1 MRRISYSFAL
11 LALVSVIYSNSYAQT
26 PCTYSINPTS
36 RSHGSGAETGSVN
49 VTTSSGCTWTATSN
63 ASWIAIVSCG
73 PMDLDGNR
81 AADNPGGFT
90 GSGYLCYS
98 VPANPGPNSRT
109 GTITIA
115 GKTFTVTQASP
126 PCTYTLSV
134 GTWPLLY
141 VGVPGTVTR
150 SPQKSTYCAGDQVTL
165 TATPTPYTGWKFSY
179 WSGDASGSANPITLT
194 MNSNK
199 SVTANFTST
208 PTCTY
213 TLSVSTNPSPGGRVT
228 ISP

>member
-36 RSHGSGAETGSVN
+36 RSHGSGAETGSVY
-49 VTTSSGCTWTATSN
+49 VTTSAGCTWTATSH
-63 ASWIAIVSCG
+63 ASWITIVSCG
-73 PMDLDGNR
+73 PMDPDGNR
-81 AADNPGGFT
+81 ASDNPGGFT

-98 VPANPGPNSRT
+98 VSANPGPNSRT

-115 GKTFTVTQASP
+115 GQTFTVIQAPP

-134 GTWPLLY
+134 STWPLLY
-141 VGVPGTVTR
+141 VGVPGTVTI
-150 SPQKSTYCAGDQVTL
+150 SPQKSTYCAGDYVTL
-165 TATPTPYTGWKFSY
+165 TATPNSGWTFSS
-179 WSGDASGSANPITLT
+179 WSGDATGSANPITII

-213 TLSVSTNPSPGGRVT
+213 TLL
-228 ISP
+228 